1 VFLLLVLGI
10 GLALILF
17 GAYHERSERARQ
29 RDREELG
36 LRIDTNSLDD
46 DPVRRREIAERRWR

>member
-17 GAYHERSERARQ
+17 G
-29 RDREELG
+29 ELG